1 MTVPKSIFGSSPKRM
16 RPPAS
21 PLGRLR
27 LHGLAFVGT
36 RAERGR
42 RERTEVAL
50 DASRIVGG
58 PDPVTGID
66 SLDMLAAVGHLD
78 PDDRTLLA
86 LRYGLG
92 YDATE
97 LSAVTG
103 ISPAGTRQRL
113 KRLLD
118 RLRQELE

>member
-1 MTVPKSIFGSSPKRM
+1 MSSWQISRLKLGDLTLTIL
-16 RPPAS
+16 
-21 PLGRLR
+21 PLGAIKEDTSLWFS
-27 LHGLAFVGT
+27 GG
-36 RAERGR
+36 
-42 RERTEVAL
+42 
-50 DASRIVGG
+50 GG
-58 PDPVTGID
+58 PDPTTGID
-66 SLDMLAAVGHLD
+66 SLDMLAALGELD

>member
-1 MTVPKSIFGSSPKRM
+1 MRVAVNEARKLLKKRN
-16 RPPAS
+16 RRS
-21 PLGRLR
+21 
-27 LHGLAFVGT
+27 
-36 RAERGR
+36 RAEVVIDVSR
-42 RERTEVAL
+42 VA
-50 DASRIVGG
+50 GG
-58 PDPVTGID
+58 TDPATGID
-66 SLDMLAAVGHLD
+66 SLDMLAALRHMD
-78 PDDRTLLA
+78 PDERTLLA

-97 LSAVTG
+97 LAAVTG